1 MKHCKNVF
9 LTLLILYIIVL
20 QDLTAQNKNIIDAP
34 NIKTVELKSA
44 TSNSFAPIFRMG
56 EAFSLSFDDVD
67 ADEKDYYYEIEHV
80 DYNWKK
86 SNISENEYVI
96 GFSKDKIRVYE
107 NSFNTL
113 QFFTHYKVSFPNE
126 KTKIIQSG
134 NYLLKVFND
143 YDEIIFE
150 RKFVVVNPKVE
161 VGISVQRTRSI
172 DQINTHQNIQF
183 IVNHQNL
190 PINNPSEEIKIVV
203 LQNNNWDFAKTN
215 IKPQYA
221 RSNQLVYKYD
231 KETNFWA
238 GNEYLN
244 FDNKIIR
251 NTSLNI
257 RNVYLGD
264 DIFYTHLFVDEQR
277 SLLPYTYY
285 PDINGNFVVRN
296 LEGENA
302 SLDADYSWVHF
313 YLKPTNLSQEKD
325 IYVYGGFNNWQ
336 FSTLNKMKYNATT
349 GLYELPI
356 LLKQGFY
363 NYRYATVNSEDEINT
378 VELDGSFYQTEN
390 EYTVIVYYSK
400 IGGRFDEVIGFG
412 NVLSDIMK
420 Q

>member
-20 QDLTAQNKNIIDAP
+20 QDLTAQNKNIIDAL

-161 VGISVQRTRSI
+161 VGLSVQRTRSI

>member
-1 MKHCKNVF
+1 MKQCKNVF

-86 SNISENEYVI
+86 SNISENEYII

-161 VGISVQRTRSI
+161 VGISVQQTRSI